1 MKGAGR
7 VKKFPIR
14 ITLVPKGQFK
24 EVERLDRLATEIQKK
39 SVWVL
44 PGGTT
49 VPV

>member
-1 MKGAGR
+1 MKK
-7 VKKFPIR
+7 VPFR
-14 ITLVPKGQFK
+14 ITIVSKDQFK